1 MERKRQR
8 RGRPFPNENKG
19 AALLTAGVV
28 EELGWELRGAI
39 SDVVVV
45 SSRDAT
51 LRPASSTRDAAT
63 DARKATKG

>member
-1 MERKRQR
+1 M
-8 RGRPFPNENKG
+8 
-19 AALLTAGVV
+19 V

-51 LRPASSTRDAAT
+51 LRPASSTRGAAT

>member
-1 MERKRQR
+1 MECKRQW
-8 RGRPFPNENKG
+8 RPFPKENKE

-28 EELGWELRGAI
+28 ELGWELRGAI